1 MTAVV
6 TTVVVDGHRRY
17 HRRTVT
23 GGAIAITQRAAS
35 RRRRLLI
42 ENVQAYLFLLPA
54 FVVLLVFKIFPALYA
69 IYISFFKWDIVQ
81 GAFRGIENYTDIL
94 FGSRAENWWQSVSTT
109 ITFAL
114 ITVPFEIALAL
125 VIAYLLFQKIR
136 GRAVYRTIY
145 YLPYIT
151 ATVAAAAVFEY
162 LYHPQYGIL
171 NTILSSVGLGPLR
184 FLQEPTGIFEMIGN
198 RFGADVPAW
207 AAGPSLSLVSV
218 AIFSIWHFLG
228 FQIVIFLGGLGNI
241 PVEYYEAARLDG
253 ANPRQVFTRITL
265 PLLTP
270 QIFFVFT
277 IASIGVLRAFNEIFV
292 LTNGG
297 PLDTSRTVSMLVFRT
312 FFQQGQIGFGSAMGV
327 LLTLLILAFTLVQ
340 FRVLER
346 RVQYG

>member
-1 MTAVV
+1 VS
-6 TTVVVDGHRRY
+6 
-17 HRRTVT
+17 
-23 GGAIAITQRAAS
+23 GGAIAIDKRAAS
-35 RRRRLLI
+35 RRRRLVV

-54 FVVLLVFKIFPALYA
+54 FAVLLVFKVFPSIYA
-69 IYISFFKWDIVQ
+69 IYISFFKWDIIQ
-81 GAFRGIENYTDIL
+81 GAFRGLDNYGDIL
-94 FGSRAENWWQSVSTT
+94 FGARAETFWRSVSTT
-109 ITFAL
+109 LTYAL
-114 ITVPFEIALAL
+114 ITVPIEIGLAL

-136 GRAVYRTIY
+136 GRSAYRTIY

-162 LYHPQYGIL
+162 VYHPQYGVL
-171 NTILSSVGLGPLR
+171 NTILANLGLGPLR
-184 FLQEPTGIFEMIGN
+184 FLQEPNGIFDMIGN
-198 RFGADVPAW
+198 RFNVDVPAV
-207 AAGPSLSLVSV
+207 AAGPSLALVSV

-253 ANPRQVFTRITL
+253 ASQRQVFTKITL

-297 PLDTSRTVSMLVFRT
+297 PLDTTRTVSMLVFRT
-312 FFQQGQIGFGSAMGV
+312 FFQQGQIGYGSAMGV
-327 LLTLLILAFTLVQ
+327 LLTLLILGFTLLQ
-340 FRVLER
+340 FRFLER

>member
-94 FGSRAENWWQSVSTT
+94 FGSRAENWWRSVSTT
-109 ITFAL
+109 ITFAV
-114 ITVPFEIALAL
+114 ITVPFEIALAH

-145 YLPYIT
+145 
-151 ATVAAAAVFEY
+151 
-162 LYHPQYGIL
+162 
-171 NTILSSVGLGPLR
+171 
-184 FLQEPTGIFEMIGN
+184 
-198 RFGADVPAW
+198 
-207 AAGPSLSLVSV
+207 
-218 AIFSIWHFLG
+218 
-228 FQIVIFLGGLGNI
+228 
-241 PVEYYEAARLDG
+241 
-253 ANPRQVFTRITL
+253 
-265 PLLTP
+265 
-270 QIFFVFT
+270 
-277 IASIGVLRAFNEIFV
+277 
-292 LTNGG
+292 
-297 PLDTSRTVSMLVFRT
+297 
-312 FFQQGQIGFGSAMGV
+312 
-327 LLTLLILAFTLVQ
+327 
-340 FRVLER
+340 
-346 RVQYG
+346 

>member
-1 MTAVV
+1 M
-6 TTVVVDGHRRY
+6 
-17 HRRTVT
+17 
-23 GGAIAITQRAAS
+23 
-35 RRRRLLI
+35 
-42 ENVQAYLFLLPA
+42 
-54 FVVLLVFKIFPALYA
+54 FKIWPSIYA

-81 GAFRGIENYTDIL
+81 GAFRGLDNYGDIL
-94 FGSRAENWWQSVSTT
+94 FGSRAENWWRAVSTT
-109 ITFAL
+109 ITYAL
-114 ITVPFEIALAL
+114 ITVPFEIAFAL

-136 GRAVYRTIY
+136 GRGLYRTIY

-162 LYHPQYGIL
+162 LYHPQYGLL
-171 NTILSSVGLGPLR
+171 NTLLAQAGLGPLR
-184 FLQEPTGIFEMIGN
+184 FLQEPDGIFEMIGS
-198 RFGADVPAW
+198 RFGLDVPAW
-207 AAGPSLSLVSV
+207 AAGPSLSLTSV

-228 FQIVIFLGGLGNI
+228 FQIVIFLAGLGNI

-253 ANPRQVFTRITL
+253 ASPRQVFTRITL

-297 PLDTSRTVSMLVFRT
+297 PLDTSRTVTMLVFRT
-312 FFQQGQIGFGSAMGV
+312 FFQQGQIGYGSAMGV
-327 LLTLLILAFTLVQ
+327 LLTLIILAFTVIQ
-340 FRVLER
+340 FRFLER

>member
-1 MTAVV
+1 MS
-6 TTVVVDGHRRY
+6 
-17 HRRTVT
+17 
-23 GGAIAITQRAAS
+23 GGAIAIDRRAAS
-35 RRRRLLI
+35 RRRRVVV

-54 FVVLLVFKIFPALYA
+54 FAVLIAFKIFPALYA
-69 IYISFFKWDIVQ
+69 VYISFFKWDIVQ
-81 GAFRGIENYTDIL
+81 GAFRGLDNYGDIL
-94 FGSRAENWWQSVSTT
+94 FGSRAANWWQSVSTT
-109 ITFAL
+109 ITYAL
-114 ITVPFEIALAL
+114 ITVPFEMGFAM
-125 VIAYLLFQKIR
+125 VVAYLLFQKIR
-136 GRAVYRTIY
+136 GRAIYRTIY

-162 LYHPQYGIL
+162 VYHPQYGLL
-171 NTILSSVGLGPLR
+171 NTILSNFGLGPLR
-184 FLQEPTGIFEMIGN
+184 FLQEPTGVFQMMGN
-198 RFGADVPAW
+198 FFGLNVPDW

-228 FQIVIFLGGLGNI
+228 FQIVIFLSGLGNI

-253 ANPRQVFTRITL
+253 ANPRQVFTKITL
-265 PLLTP
+265 PLLSP

-297 PLDTSRTVSMLVFRT
+297 PLDTSRTVTMLVFRT
-312 FFQQGQIGFGSAMGV
+312 FFQQGQIGVGSAMGV

-340 FRVLER
+340 FRILER

>member
-1 MTAVV
+1 M
-6 TTVVVDGHRRY
+6 
-17 HRRTVT
+17 T
-23 GGAIAITQRAAS
+23 GGTIAIAQRAAS
-35 RRRRLLI
+35 RRRRVLI
-42 ENVQAYLFLLPA
+42 ENFQAYLFLLPA
-54 FVVLLVFKIFPALYA
+54 FAVLAVFKIWPAFFA

-81 GAFRGIENYTDIL
+81 GAFRGLDNYADVL
-94 FGSRAENWWQSVSTT
+94 FGSRAENWWRSVSTT
-109 ITFAL
+109 FTYAM
-114 ITVPFEIALAL
+114 ITVPFEIAFAL

-136 GRAVYRTIY
+136 GRGLYRTIY

-162 LYHPQYGIL
+162 LYHPQYGLL
-171 NTILSSVGLGPLR
+171 NTLLAQAGLGPLR
-184 FLQEPTGIFEMIGN
+184 FLQEPDGVFEMIAS
-198 RFGADVPAW
+198 RFGADLPAW

-253 ANPRQVFTRITL
+253 ANQRQLFTRITL

-312 FFQQGQIGFGSAMGV
+312 FFQQGQIGYGSAMGV
-327 LLTLLILAFTLVQ
+327 LLTLIILAFTIVQ